1 MKPILTEAE
10 LHFLLN
16 KNEINEAQLRQVKR
30 LETCTAVLKA
40 IHVLYPIKLYN
51 YLALFFFFSIINPLE
66 HTLIAPSSPRLILL
80 CLTLFTNCIG
90 LIILKYNGSEWITA
104 SLANMQIGLLP
115 PATAYRSAIVTVTAV
130 LFLLPG
136 ITFSLLGTLL
146 LIPHVTALLAK
157 YLQTII
163 LHKFE

>member
-16 KNEINEAQLRQVKR
+16 KNEINEDQLRRVKR

-40 IHVLYPIKLYN
+40 IHVLYPIKLHN

-66 HTLIAPSSPRLILL
+66 YTLIAPSSPRVFFL
-80 CLTLFTNCIG
+80 CLILFTNCIG
-90 LIILKYNGSEWITA
+90 LVILKVNGSKWITI
-104 SLANMQIGLLP
+104 SLTNMQIGLLP
-115 PATAYRSAIVTVTAV
+115 PASAYRSAIITVTAV

-136 ITFSLLGTLL
+136 ITFSIVGTLL
-146 LIPHVTALLAK
+146 LIPQVTTVLTT
-157 YLQTII
+157 YLQTNI
-163 LHKFE
+163 LHKFQ